1 MLTAERR
8 QAILKLIQADGSV
21 YVPELSQRYHVS
33 PSTVRRDL
41 EWLADQGQVQRIY
54 GGAMAPLTPPTAPAT
69 TDDVAQRIGRA
80 AAGLVSAGETV
91 FIGPGVLCRATAQ
104 NLCSRA
110 DATVITNAL
119 GVAWTLHHSSDLS
132 LIVVG
137 GSVARPSG
145 ALVGQLAL
153 SAMETLRADRLII
166 EAAGV
171 SPVEGLTG
179 DQLPLADVLRP
190 LVTSVAQVVVLT
202 SAERLGRAAAAW
214 LGLVSEADVII
225 TGREADPALVWDLA
239 ESGVKVTLV

>member
-8 QAILKLIQADGSV
+8 QTILKLVQTAGSV
-21 YVPELSQRYHVS
+21 YVPELSQRFHVS

-54 GGAMAPLTPPTAPAT
+54 GGAMALPSPPAAPAT
-69 TDDVAQRIGRA
+69 TDDAAQRIGRA

-91 FIGPGVLCRATAQ
+91 FIGPGGLCRATAQ
-104 NLCSRA
+104 NLCSRS
-110 DATVITNAL
+110 DVTVITNAL
-119 GVAWTLHHSSDLS
+119 GVAWTLHHSADLS

-137 GSVARPSG
+137 GSLARPSG

-153 SAMETLRADRLII
+153 NAMETLRADRLII

-171 SPVEGLTG
+171 SPVEGLTA

-190 LVTSVAQVVVLT
+190 VLESASQVMVLVA
-202 SAERLGRAAAAW
+202 AERLGRTAAAW
-214 LGLVSEADVII
+214 LGPVSAADVMI
-225 TGREADPALVWDLA
+225 TGREADPALVWDLS